1 MPITGSLGALSYSRG
16 GDVLNWALTLGTDLQ
31 FSDLLLN
38 DTSLY
43 TVGYNNS
50 PAANYPDPDG
60 DTTIVKIALDAKPY
74 IEWQTQLDPT
84 INKFE
89 VTSING
95 VSDTL
100 FPAPPLPHFNFVDNT
115 PVRFFGGVFGG
126 VVGDTQT
133 YYILNSTFNSF
144 QIALGPGGSAVNVT
158 SSSGS
163 MFVISQTA
171 DQSGYLE
178 TNRLA
183 YDTIANKLLIT
194 GTFNSVNLNVNVSD
208 GNGFY
213 GTTTF
218 VTSQGNFDFN
228 FKNIAS
234 KNQNGNG
241 DNPNMETFDV
251 VQISSAEY
259 ICSSRC
265 TWDNT
270 TFGKVDLLT
279 KFNSSGTVLLQEEID
294 SSTLTAPFPRLVQL
308 STGDIIMSHQLV
320 TSVPAVGDR
329 YAIQNIDP
337 SNFTVNWQFHVD
349 ISQDRIT
356 DIVKDSNDNIFILTV
371 NEHLVK
377 TNSSGT
383 VLYQKKYTGADFLKC
398 VVDAN
403 DDLYVIGSSGKITK
417 INGST
422 GALEWSN
429 DLSLSNVTTPVAGL
443 SLNTQSIRVDETS
456 VYVLANLN
464 EVGGSSPSVVGVI
477 YKLPNDGTIP
487 GSGVYLIDNPDTV
500 YQLNYQTN
508 TVTVSTTSFTFNTT
522 VYQLDPLTS
531 DSALSTFTD
540 TTGTLNQYINRLA

>member
-1 MPITGSLGALSYSRG
+1 
-16 GDVLNWALTLGTDLQ
+16 
-31 FSDLLLN
+31 
-38 DTSLY
+38 
-43 TVGYNNS
+43 
-50 PAANYPDPDG
+50 
-60 DTTIVKIALDAKPY
+60 
-74 IEWQTQLDPT
+74 
-84 INKFE
+84 
-89 VTSING
+89 
-95 VSDTL
+95 
-100 FPAPPLPHFNFVDNT
+100 
-115 PVRFFGGVFGG
+115 
-126 VVGDTQT
+126 
-133 YYILNSTFNSF
+133 
-144 QIALGPGGSAVNVT
+144 
-158 SSSGS
+158 
-163 MFVISQTA
+163 
-171 DQSGYLE
+171 
-178 TNRLA
+178 
-183 YDTIANKLLIT
+183 
-194 GTFNSVNLNVNVSD
+194 
-208 GNGFY
+208 
-213 GTTTF
+213 
-218 VTSQGNFDFN
+218 
-228 FKNIAS
+228 
-234 KNQNGNG
+234 
-241 DNPNMETFDV
+241 
-251 VQISSAEY
+251 
-259 ICSSRC
+259 
-265 TWDNT
+265 
-270 TFGKVDLLT
+270 
-279 KFNSSGTVLLQEEID
+279 
-294 SSTLTAPFPRLVQL
+294 
-308 STGDIIMSHQLV
+308 
-320 TSVPAVGDR
+320 
-329 YAIQNIDP
+329 
-337 SNFTVNWQFHVD
+337 VNWQFHVD